1 MKYCKPGLI
10 LCAVLFAGAAIADDD
25 DHERAREALARG
37 EILPL
42 TEILERVQAQYP
54 GQVLETEFD
63 REWFRYYYELT
74 VLADNGYVL
83 EIEVDAAS
91 GEIIEVEREDD

>member
-10 LCAVLFAGAAIADDD
+10 LCAVLFAGAAIADD

-63 REWFRYYYELT
+63 REWLRYYYELT
-74 VLADNGYVL
+74 VLTDNGYVL
-83 EIEVDAAS
+83 EIEVDAAT